1 MDEAT
6 KQEIVN
12 LRRHGSTYPEI
23 GNIVGY
29 SIKSIQKVIGEKAP
43 ELAKMSLPRVPIEVR
58 RAVAKDYY
66 LNGLTA
72 TECMAK
78 HEIGA
83 RAMNAVRVQFRDEY
97 GGKKATGRRQKFTD
111 ELVEEIR
118 EAYANGA
125 TVRSLYE
132 RYGVTRSAL
141 RRFGITE
148 SDTIR

>member
-1 MDEAT
+1 MDEMT
-6 KQEIVN
+6 KQEIVT

-29 SIKSIQKVIGEKAP
+29 SIKTIQKVIGEKAP

-72 TECMAK
+72 DECMEK
-78 HEIGA
+78 HKIGG
-83 RAMNAVRVQFRDEY
+83 RIMNTIRVQFREEY

-118 EAYANGA
+118 SEYANGA

-132 RYGVTRSAL
+132 RYGITRSAL
-141 RRFGITE
+141 RRYGITK
-148 SDTIR
+148 

>member
-1 MDEAT
+1 MEETT
-6 KQEIVN
+6 KREILR
-12 LRRHGSTYPEI
+12 LRRQGATYPEI

-72 TECMAK
+72 NECMVK

-97 GGKKATGRRQKFTD
+97 GGKKATGRRQKFTE

-118 EAYANGA
+118 DAYANGE
-125 TVRSLYE
+125 TVRGLYE
-132 RYGVTRSAL
+132 MYGVTRSAL
-141 RRFGITE
+141 RRFGITKQN
-148 SDTIR
+148 D